1 MPFVIR
7 CSRAIFSE
15 EEIHL
20 LERYGK
26 AFERLSDGSQTPTT
40 EAQRRFVE
48 VAVGRAEPVSIYER
62 TWVKYLARLE
72 WEREPSNRMAMA
84 TRRQFPD
91 DRDDWKQM
99 RGAVWVETRRR
110 AQGLAD

>member
-20 LERYGK
+20 LKRYGQV
-26 AFERLSDGSQTPTT
+26 FEPLSDLSQTPTT

-48 VAVGRAEPVSIYER
+48 VPVGRAEPVSIYER
-62 TWVKYLARLE
+62 TWAKYLARLE

-84 TRRQFPD
+84 PRRQLPD
-91 DRDDWKQM
+91 DREDWKQM
-99 RGAVWVETRRR
+99 RGAVWGETRRR
-110 AQGLAD
+110 AQGLDG